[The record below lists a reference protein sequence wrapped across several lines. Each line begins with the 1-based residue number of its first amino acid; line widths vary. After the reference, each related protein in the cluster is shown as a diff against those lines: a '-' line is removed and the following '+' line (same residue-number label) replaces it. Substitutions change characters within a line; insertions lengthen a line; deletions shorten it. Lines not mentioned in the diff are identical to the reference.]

1 MAKTFHL
8 TVARVGENLFSGEA
22 RSVTLPGVDGVFTVM
37 AGHEAFV
44 STLMEGEVKIE
55 DTEGEKHAHH
65 IPPGG
70 VAEVSGN
77 QVTVIL

>member
-8 TVARVGENLFSGEA
+8 TIARVGENLFAGEA
-22 RSVTLPGVDGVFTVM
+22 QSVTLPGKEGVFTVL

-44 STLMEGEVKIE
+44 SELKSGTVKIIPAEGEVQSVEIP
-55 DTEGEKHAHH
+55 EGG
-65 IPPGG
+65 I
-70 VAEVSGN
+70 AEISSN